1 MTKQGRVNISGQ
13 WEVAVRKV
21 QEALAGADPQGNEFA
36 YFNFDVKTA
45 VDPSDAANKRKKI
58 FFAIKVLVP
67 RKNRAVAANRLARS
81 LTEKFADAVATKDNQ
96 QIDIPI
102 VVGGDSKSIRVEIK
116 PEAGGGSGGGASE
129 TERNECAQC
138 LYAALAFYVY
148 GGPIDS
154 TKIITEEDFQEAAK
168 YIDIKDTKLEQIY
181 GDALDLSWHHSSI
194 KGANKLWDVF
204 GRNAGGRRYTFC
216 RGGGPDDKE
225 IKAAFQKVN
234 AQMKSDPDVRVSFS
248 SEDKWNPADIW
259 MVDNSLDMSKLDA
272 LQTVDDINNFIKEKY
287 ESKELIGVSLKR
299 IAGRVKMQVLNYH
312 KNARTVKSSNYGFK
326 KYDLIFKNSTKKD
339 NTDNYPMDVYL
350 YYYTGGYDKFQSR
363 NFGDTTASWQLEL
376 KASSA
381 AGGRAGG
388 GSAITI
394 LNSLG
399 VSYAGL
405 TSGFNNKPFHME
417 CDPENKPH
425 KKRIS
430 DEILKLLKKYNASGL
445 PKTDAQ
451 AFGDISQRNQ
461 SWRYSKLLGLRLLD
475 CILTSGKSDEIMK
488 ALYLYASSQSDKSSV
503 YVKLMD

>member
-1 MTKQGRVNISGQ
+1 MSKQGRVNISGQ

-21 QEALAGADPQGNEFA
+21 QEALAGADPQGKEFA
-36 YFNFDVKTA
+36 YFNYDVKTA

-58 FFAIKVLVP
+58 FFGIKVLVP
-67 RKNRAVAANRLARS
+67 KSGRAVAANRITRN
-81 LTEKFADAVATKDNQ
+81 LTETFSDAVASRDNQ

-102 VVGGDSKSIRVEIK
+102 VVGGISKSIRVEVK

-129 TERNECAQC
+129 TQRNECAQC

-148 GGPIDS
+148 GDRIDS
-154 TKIITEEDFQEAAK
+154 SKIIADEDFQQAAK
-168 YIDIKDTKLEQIY
+168 YIDIDAKLEEIY
-181 GDALDLSWHHSSI
+181 GDALDFSWHHSSI

-204 GRNAGGRRYTFC
+204 GRNSGSRRYTFC

-234 AQMKSDPDVRVSFS
+234 AQMKSDPNIKVSFS

-259 MVDNSLDMSKLDA
+259 MVDNSLNMSELNA
-272 LQTVDDINNFIKEKY
+272 LQTVDDINNFIKTKY

-299 IAGRVKMQVLNYH
+299 IAGRVKMQVLNYRRD
-312 KNARTVKSSNYGFK
+312 ARALKASKYGFK
-326 KYDLIFKNSTKKD
+326 KYDLVYKTSSKKD
-339 NTDNYPMDVYL
+339 NKDNYPMDAYL

-363 NFGDTTASWQLEL
+363 NFGDTKGSWQLEL

-388 GSAITI
+388 GSVTTI

-399 VSYAGL
+399 VSYVGL
-405 TSGFNNKPFHME
+405 TSGYENTTFHQH
-417 CDPENKPH
+417 CDPKNQSHSKQ
-425 KKRIS
+425 IS
-430 DEILKLLKKYNASGL
+430 EDILKFLKKYNATGL
-445 PKTDAQ
+445 PNDDTQ
-451 AFGDISQRNQ
+451 ALGEIYQRNQ

-475 CILTSGKSDEIMK
+475 CIKTSGKSDEIMK